1 MVVSQLVV
9 IILVCMAAMEHISVC
24 FTRPQ
29 LTWLRAEA
37 KRLGISIAELL
48 RRMIDTHR
56 GEP

>member
-1 MVVSQLVV
+1 MFRISISLPLRQL
-9 IILVCMAAMEHISVC
+9 A
-24 FTRPQ
+24 
-29 LTWLRAEA
+29 WLRAEA